1 MAVLVGIPGGL
12 LGRLARRG
20 ERDEVAI
27 GAGRAGGGEVLSR

>member
-12 LGRLARRG
+12 GRLVRRG

-27 GAGRAGGGEVLSR
+27 GAGRAGAGEALSR

>member
-1 MAVLVGIPGGL
+1 MAVLVGIPGG

-27 GAGRAGGGEVLSR
+27 GAGRGGGGEVLSW